1 MKRFIGLMSGTS
13 LDGLDV
19 VCATFN
25 EPSAWAIE
33 FASTFAFPSNL
44 ADRLSALAK
53 AQDNNLESMSEVAIH
68 WSEFAAQC
76 IAQQLSEHQ
85 LSASDITAIGSH
97 GQTIRHRP
105 NAMTPFSIQIG
116 CPSTLSELSNI
127 TVVADFRSRDIA
139 AKGQG
144 APLVPAFHGELFADT
159 NWLTLNLGGIANIAY
174 RNRDGEL
181 MGYDTGPAN
190 ILINHLCQRDFNC
203 DYDRSGEIAQR
214 GSVQAAALS
223 SMLSDPFFQQT
234 APKSTGPEYFN
245 LAWFDAHCGTISPED
260 AVATATE
267 LTAQS
272 IAREIAQQAEIQD
285 IWVFG
290 GGVKNSTLM
299 SSLQRALIGMG
310 CTAVIRDTQQM
321 GIDPDF
327 MEALVFAWLAER
339 CLARLPGNCPSVTG
353 AERAVILGGIYPVA

>member
-1 MKRFIGLMSGTS
+1 MSGTS

-25 EPSAWAIE
+25 EPASWAIE
-33 FASTFAFPSNL
+33 FARTFAFPSKL
-44 ADRLSALAK
+44 AGRLSALAK
-53 AQDNNLESMSEVAIH
+53 AQDNHLESMAEVAVQ

-76 IAQQLSEHQ
+76 IEQLLSENQ
-85 LSASDITAIGSH
+85 LSARDITAIGSH
-97 GQTIRHRP
+97 GQTIRHCP
-105 NAMTPFSIQIG
+105 NAATPFSVQIG
-116 CPSTLSELSNI
+116 CPSTLSARTHI

-144 APLVPAFHGELFADT
+144 APLVPAFHGELFPGND
-159 NWLTLNLGGIANIAY
+159 WLTLNLGGIANIAY
-174 RNRDGEL
+174 RNCNGKL
-181 MGYDTGPAN
+181 IGYDTGPAN
-190 ILINHLCQRDFNC
+190 TLINQLCQRHFNC
-203 DYDRSGEIAQR
+203 DYDDDGEIAQS
-214 GSVQAAALS
+214 GSVQAAVLNDLLNDA
-223 SMLSDPFFQQT
+223 FFQQT

-245 LAWFDAHCGTISPED
+245 LEWFDHYGGTMRPED

-267 LTAQS
+267 LSARS
-272 IAREIAQQAEIQD
+272 IALEIAQLAEIQA

-299 SSLQRALIGMG
+299 KRLQHALIRLGNK
-310 CTAVIRDTQQM
+310 TVVIHDTQHL

-339 CLARLPGNCPSVTG
+339 CLAHLPGNCPSVTG
-353 AERAVILGGIYPVA
+353 AEREVILGGVYPAS

>member
-1 MKRFIGLMSGTS
+1 MSGTS

-19 VCATFN
+19 VCATFE
-25 EPSAWAIE
+25 EPSSWAIE
-33 FASTFAFPSNL
+33 GARTFTFPSAL
-44 ADRLSALAK
+44 VTRLSALAK
-53 AQDNNLESMSEVAIH
+53 AQDNNLESMAQVAIH
-68 WSEFAAQC
+68 WSNFAAGC
-76 IAQQLSEHQ
+76 IDQLLSEMQ
-85 LSASDITAIGSH
+85 LSARDITAIGSH
-97 GQTIRHRP
+97 GQTIRHCP
-105 NAMTPFSIQIG
+105 NADTPFSVQIG
-116 CPSTLSELSNI
+116 CPSTLSELTHI

-144 APLVPAFHGELFADT
+144 APLVPAFHGELFAG
-159 NWLTLNLGGIANIAY
+159 NSWLTLNLGGIANIAY
-174 RNRDGEL
+174 RNRGGEL

-203 DYDRSGEIAQR
+203 DYDLNGDIAQR

-223 SMLSDPFFQQT
+223 NMLSDPFFQQT

-245 LAWFDAHCGTISPED
+245 LAWFDAHCGKISPED

-272 IAREIAQQAEIQD
+272 IAREIVAQAEIQD

-290 GGVKNSTLM
+290 GGVKNVTLM
-299 SSLQRALIGMG
+299 NSLQRALISMG
-310 CTAVIRDTQQM
+310 CTAVIRDTQQID
-321 GIDPDF
+321 IDPDF

-339 CLARLPGNCPSVTG
+339 CLDYLPGNCPSVTG
-353 AERAVILGGIYPVA
+353 AERAVILGGIYPVSQG